1 MENQEEGAR
10 KQGTFFLFAG
20 KYGQTSPFNGTI
32 KGRYGR
38 GESMQNPLLLK
49 FVLLF
54 IGCTV
59 LKIICNMFLTGIV
72 AMVLG
77 VLIDAAFLGSIYVLL
92 RNYRIQNLKK
102 IMGILVFMTV
112 ISTLTEFGVL
122 SGGVS
127 NLVFLAVLAWLIFGK
142 DGIFRRRRK
151 F

>member
-1 MENQEEGAR
+1 M
-10 KQGTFFLFAG
+10 FAE
-20 KYGQTSPFNGTI
+20 KYGQSVRFNGTI

-38 GESMQNPLLLK
+38 GEHMQNPLLLK

-59 LKIICNMFLTGIV
+59 LKIVCNMFLTGMP

-77 VLIDAAFLGSIYVLL
+77 VLVDAAFLGSIYVLL
-92 RNYRIQNLKK
+92 RSYRIQNLKK

-112 ISTLTEFGVL
+112 ISTLVEFGVL

-127 NLVFLAVLAWLIFGK
+127 NLVFLAVLAWLVFGK

>member
-1 MENQEEGAR
+1 
-10 KQGTFFLFAG
+10 
-20 KYGQTSPFNGTI
+20 
-32 KGRYGR
+32 
-38 GESMQNPLLLK
+38 MQNPLLLK

-59 LKIICNMFLTGIV
+59 LKIVCNMFLTGIV

-112 ISTLTEFGVL
+112 ISTLVEFGVL

-127 NLVFLAVLAWLIFGK
+127 NLVFLAVLAWLVFGK